1 MEITDRLKEIILRE
15 TNINIEEK
23 TRRRKVVETR
33 ALYFF
38 VIKKL
43 EPKITL
49 QKIADSLELNH
60 STVIHS
66 LNNYSIYEKSNAE
79 LKNHRKEIL
88 RYFKLD
94 DEINKDMS
102 FTERNLNAE
111 VYRLQEENELLKETN
126 EKLYKESNK
135 YKEFDFKIIN
145 KLNQLMVDTIG
156 TEKNDLIQVR
166 LDAFYHMNKINK

>member
-1 MEITDRLKEIILRE
+1 MEITDRLKEIILQE
-15 TNINIEEK
+15 VNINIEEK
-23 TRRRKVVETR
+23 TRRREVIEAR
-33 ALYFF
+33 SLYFF
-38 VIKKL
+38 LIKKIN
-43 EPKITL
+43 PKLTL

-60 STVIHS
+60 ATVIHS
-66 LNNYSIYEKSNAE
+66 LNNYSIYEKSNLE

-88 RYFKLD
+88 RYFKTD
-94 DEINKDMS
+94 DETNKDMS

>member
-1 MEITDRLKEIILRE
+1 MEITDRLKEMILQE

-23 TRRRKVVETR
+23 TRRREVVEAR
-33 ALYFF
+33 SLYCHA
-38 VIKKL
+38 IKKL
-43 EPKITL
+43 NPKITL
-49 QKIADSLELNH
+49 QKIADSLEVNH
-60 STVIHS
+60 ATVIHS

-111 VYRLQEENELLKETN
+111 VYRLQEANELLKETN
-126 EKLYKESNK
+126 EKLIKEANK
-135 YKEFDFKIIN
+135 YKEFDFEIIN
-145 KLNQLMVDTIG
+145 KLNQLMVDTDG
-156 TEKNDLIQVR
+156 TEKNNLIQVR